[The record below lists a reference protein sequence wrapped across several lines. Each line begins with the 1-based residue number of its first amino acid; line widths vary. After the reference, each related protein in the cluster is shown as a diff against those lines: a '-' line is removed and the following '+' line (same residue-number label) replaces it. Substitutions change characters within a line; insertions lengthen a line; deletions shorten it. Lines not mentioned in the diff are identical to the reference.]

1 MKKRLLLRSSGMI
14 TCLLLALFIIS
25 IWEYQRPI
33 APNSPE
39 GLKMAEFN
47 RKRERRLNGYAKQ
60 DKPDEFMLMHR
71 EMRTAD
77 GESGPNYPMNYKFT
91 EMLKAGAIG
100 KKDGKLFSKAFKA
113 DAQLAALP
121 WVERGPS
128 NIGGRTRGL
137 IVDPDDGT
145 HNTWFAGSVGG
156 GIWKTTNA
164 GASWTNLTPDLPNL
178 ATTVLVMAAS
188 DHDVIYAGTG
198 EGFGNVDGIDGDGIW
213 KSTDRGVTWT
223 QLASTVALNQSNTNF
238 RNVNRIIVSP
248 TDENIVIA
256 ATNNGI
262 YRSINGGDSWATSY
276 ASPGPN
282 IQHVI
287 ANPLN
292 FNTQY
297 AGTSSGTVLKS
308 TDGGVSWFSASSGLS
323 GNRVE
328 LAISP
333 VDTNRV
339 FASVDIGS
347 GDNGRLFMTLN
358 GGNFWERLIVNAPAT
373 STEFDFLGG
382 QGWYDNTIAAHP
394 YNDSTVFVG
403 GVDVFKVIARSIAVS
418 SRGISSID
426 YDDTDSFLSF
436 TPFTGGYTTG
446 IGYGGDYFGGGSYG
460 MSAGDCTSVEIR
472 FGTGLSQKAHRMN
485 RAFLTDNSYTYIDY
499 SDVPFQVWDITNNR
513 QLMVSYLDSSNN
525 GFFNLSVYDG
535 VAIPREAIF
544 INAIPYNA
552 SAPFDSIVAGHG
564 GKEGH
569 KYKNSYVIT
578 PALASGAIWNPTTLP
593 TSTLRINF
601 GQNQTRTSITTTVT
615 DGYNQYT
622 GGDGGPHVDHHNL
635 VIIPVSAPNNFKILN
650 GSDGGL
656 ALSTD
661 GGSSFIKTQENI
673 VGYNTSQFY
682 GIDKKPGINQY
693 IGGMQDN
700 SSYRSPADP
709 TSTSAWT
716 FMIGGD
722 GFDAVW
728 KYDDGNSL
736 IASSQ
741 FNGFRRS
748 VNGGSTW
755 YSITS
760 GIDVGGGN
768 APFTSPIG
776 RSKMEPDIIY
786 AVGARG
792 VFRSTNFGTNW
803 TLTSITGTN
812 WGPLSSLATVEVSL
826 ANPSIVWAGQR
837 MTSAGKINVSTDG
850 GATFTPTVNY
860 TTVTLGSI
868 SGLATH
874 PSDDSTAYAL
884 FSIAD
889 RPKILRTTNLGQSW
903 EDISGFGTNPN
914 SSNGFPDVAVY
925 SLLVMPHNLNE
936 IWVGTEI
943 GLFISTDNGATWAYS
958 NNGLPAVSIWD
969 MKIVDKQVVLATHG
983 RGIWTLDIPELPD
996 IVMVPKIS
1004 GAGQNPNGKVGIG
1017 MRLRESYDSTLVYLN
1032 NVKMLTI
1039 GNVGV
1044 KDTSVEIS
1052 TLLSGSVPV
1061 QLVGYKGGLTYKSIP
1076 QTITITQSVTPLSK
1090 YVNNFNSA
1098 SSDFSGNGFTI
1109 TQPSGFSNPAIHTAH
1124 PYSDN
1129 QDLIYKLNVPVV
1141 VASGTSK
1148 LVFDEIAIVEP
1159 GDPGTVFG
1167 DPNFWDYVIVEA
1179 TSDGIT
1185 WIPLEDGW
1193 DARRHSEWVS
1203 AYNSGSAGTP
1213 SLFRRHEINLLSK
1226 FSAGTPIF
1234 IRFRLYAD
1242 ELTNGWGWAIDNVNI
1257 NGDQTSPSLVL
1268 GVLASPVVNVVR
1280 FAVGADESII
1290 SVALSVNSTPITLT
1304 KQGNLYFGNYTI
1316 TAVGS
1321 LNTTVSATDSTLNP
1335 SSFSRSYTI
1344 SQLSKST
1351 PYHNYS
1357 FSGQGN
1363 GYILLGQ
1370 SIPLNVPSNFKL
1382 IGQPVDVAVTG
1393 SYADLKAE
1401 FAYDAGAI
1409 RAEVTGFDEAK
1420 IGVYQFTNGTWLY
1433 AGGMGDKGKV
1443 ASAVTSNQI
1452 AVFYNPDFDA
1462 TPKNF
1467 ALEKNYPN
1475 PFNPTTNIRYAV
1487 PAESKVVIKVY
1498 NMLGQEVRTLVNA
1511 VKSAGKFDVAWDGR
1525 NNSGQSVASG
1535 VYIYRME
1542 AGKFNKAQKMLFIK

>member
-77 GESGPNYPMNYKFT
+77 GESGPNYPVNYKFN
-91 EMLKAGAIG
+91 EMLKAGVIG
-100 KKDGKLFSKAFKA
+100 KKDGKIFSKAFKA

-213 KSTDRGVTWT
+213 KSTDRGITWT

-308 TDGGVSWFSASSGLS
+308 TDGGVNWFSASSGLS

-339 FASVDIGS
+339 FASVDIGNGD
-347 GDNGRLFMTLN
+347 GDNLFMTVN
-358 GGNFWERLIVNAPAT
+358 GGTFWERLLVNAPGT

-403 GVDVFKVIARSIAVS
+403 GVDVFKVIARSVAAS
-418 SRGISSID
+418 FTGISSID
-426 YDDTDSFLSF
+426 YENTASFLSF

-460 MSAGDCTSVEIR
+460 MSAGDCTTVEIR
-472 FGTGLSQKAHRMN
+472 FGSGISQKAHRMN
-485 RAFLTDNSYTYIDY
+485 RAFATDNSYTYIDY

-544 INAIPYNA
+544 VNVIPYNA

-569 KYKNSYVIT
+569 KYKNSYVVT
-578 PALASGAIWNPTTLP
+578 PALANGAIWNPTSLP

-601 GQNQTRTSITTTVT
+601 GQNQTRTSITTAVT
-615 DGYNQYT
+615 DGYGQYT
-622 GGDGGPHVDHHNL
+622 GGDGGPHVDHHNIL
-635 VIIPVSAPNNFKILN
+635 IVPISAPNNFKILN

-656 ALSTD
+656 ALSLD
-661 GGSSFIKTQENI
+661 AGVSFTKVQENM

-682 GIDKKPGINQY
+682 GIDKKAGANQY

-700 SSYRSPADP
+700 SSYRSPVDP

-728 KYDDGNSL
+728 KNDDGNSL

-741 FNGFRRS
+741 FNGFQRS
-748 VNGGSTW
+748 INGGSTW
-755 YSITS
+755 SSINS

-768 APFTSPIG
+768 APFTSPLG
-776 RSKMEPDIIY
+776 RSKMEPDVIY
-786 AVGARG
+786 AVGTRG

-803 TLTSITGTN
+803 TLASITGTN
-812 WGPLSSLATVEVSL
+812 WGTVSSLATVEVSL
-826 ANPSIVWAGQR
+826 ANPNIVWAGQR
-837 MTSAGKINVSTDG
+837 MTSAGKVNVSTDG
-850 GATFTPTVNY
+850 GVTFTPTVNY
-860 TTVTLGSI
+860 TTATLGAI

-874 PSDDSTAYAL
+874 PIDDQTAYAL

-914 SSNGFPDVAVY
+914 SSTGFPDVAVY
-925 SLLVMPHNLNE
+925 SLLVMPHNPSE

-943 GLFISTDNGATWAYS
+943 GLFISTDNGANWAYA

-969 MKIVDKQVVLATHG
+969 MKIVDKQVVVATHG
-983 RGIWTLDIPELPD
+983 RGIWTVDISQLP
-996 IVMVPKIS
+996 VTLVSPKINS
-1004 GAGQNPNGKVGIG
+1004 LSVGSSAINIG
-1017 MRLRESYDSTLVYLN
+1017 MRFRAVYDSTIAKVNGAQAFKLFN
-1032 NVKMLTI
+1032 TT
-1039 GNVGV
+1039 V
-1044 KDTSVEIS
+1044 KDT
-1052 TLLSGSVPV
+1052 TLSVPV
-1061 QLVGYKGGLTYKSIP
+1061 SVTGSIPVEIIGYKAGYKYPALTRSINVAFDSD
-1076 QTITITQSVTPLSK
+1076 TQAPTL
-1090 YVNNFNSA
+1090 A
-1098 SSDFSGNGFTI
+1098 WG
-1109 TQPSGFSNPAIHTAH
+1109 AI
-1124 PYSDN
+1124 
-1129 QDLIYKLNVPVV
+1129 
-1141 VASGTSK
+1141 
-1148 LVFDEIAIVEP
+1148 
-1159 GDPGTVFG
+1159 
-1167 DPNFWDYVIVEA
+1167 
-1179 TSDGIT
+1179 
-1185 WIPLEDGW
+1185 
-1193 DARRHSEWVS
+1193 
-1203 AYNSGSAGTP
+1203 
-1213 SLFRRHEINLLSK
+1213 
-1226 FSAGTPIF
+1226 
-1234 IRFRLYAD
+1234 
-1242 ELTNGWGWAIDNVNI
+1242 
-1257 NGDQTSPSLVL
+1257 
-1268 GVLASPVVNVVR
+1268 ASPLVNVVR
-1280 FAVGADESII
+1280 FAVGADEPLI
-1290 SVALSVNSTPITLT
+1290 SATVTVNSQGLT
-1304 KQGNLYFGNYTI
+1304 MQKQGQLYFGSHTI
-1316 TAVGS
+1316 TSAGNLSVAVSGLDTS
-1321 LNTTVSATDSTLNP
+1321 DNTANDTRTYQVSTLSKAIVYGDYTVSGSGSGYVLM
-1335 SSFSRSYTI
+1335 
-1344 SQLSKST
+1344 SKSNNSYVPSGWT
-1351 PYHNYS
+1351 QVGEPLELVVTSGNAISGLEMRYKDISVLRTHYADYDES
-1357 FSGQGN
+1357 KIGLYALTGGSWEYIGGQGSN
-1363 GYILLGQ
+1363 GR
-1370 SIPLNVPSNFKL
+1370 VTAFK
-1382 IGQPVDVAVTG
+1382 T
-1393 SYADLKAE
+1393 K
-1401 FAYDAGAI
+1401 
-1409 RAEVTGFDEAK
+1409 
-1420 IGVYQFTNGTWLY
+1420 GTR
-1433 AGGMGDKGKV
+1433 
-1443 ASAVTSNQI
+1443 I
-1452 AVFYNPDFDA
+1452 AAFYNPDHVTIPTEFTLDQ
-1462 TPKNF
+1462 
-1467 ALEKNYPN
+1467 NYPN
-1475 PFNPTTNIRYAV
+1475 PFNPTTKIRYAV
-1487 PAESKVVIKVY
+1487 PADGKVVIKVY
-1498 NMLGQEVRTLVNA
+1498 NVLGQEIRTLVNE
-1511 VKSAGKFDVAWDGR
+1511 VKNIGRYDVTWDGR
-1525 NNSGQSVASG
+1525 NATGQLVSSG
-1535 VYIYRME
+1535 IYFYRLE
-1542 AGKFNKAQKMLFIK
+1542 AGNVIKSKKMMFIK